1 MWSTKGR
8 WRASEYVAISSLID
22 PPIACLTEVLITNWD
37 LFCLRCAYLPLINRG
52 QGAALSFILGFSRCN
67 KGHFLWFTHLLY
79 LKLLYTNRKTLYFT
93 VCMLKHWQT
102 RKTETERLPTGD
114 VSHQDTET
122 KAAVIIPCSWA
133 STKTVS
139 KLTFKSWAESQKNFS
154 PCYQF
159 VFKLLKLPFFKW
171 NRTLFIRAEW
181 RIK

>member
-1 MWSTKGR
+1 MTCIRVCGYFLSHWS
-8 WRASEYVAISSLID
+8 A
-22 PPIACLTEVLITNWD
+22 IACLTEVLITNWD

-52 QGAALSFILGFSRCN
+52 QWAALSFILGFSRWY

-79 LKLLYTNRKTLYFT
+79 LKLLYTHRRTLYFT

-122 KAAVIIPCSWA
+122 KAAVIIPFSWA

-171 NRTLFIRAEW
+171 NRTLLIRAEW
-181 RIK
+181 CIK